1 VIQIVEAQSDEQ
13 IRRCFAVMKQLRTH
27 LEEPDFVPRIRRQM
41 SGGFRLAYL
50 EEDGA
55 VRAVAGFRIYENLSS
70 GNYLYVDDLVT
81 DADHRSKNFGGKIF
95 DWLVNLARTHR
106 CEALE
111 LDSGVQ
117 RFAAHRFYL
126 RNGMDI
132 TSHHFALR
140 LR

>member
-1 VIQIVEAQSDEQ
+1 MIQIGEAQSDEQ
-13 IRRCFAVMKQLRTH
+13 IQRCFPVMKQLRTH
-27 LEEPDFVPRIRRQM
+27 LDESDFTPRVRRQM
-41 SGGFRLAYL
+41 IDGFRLAFL

-70 GNYLYVDDLVT
+70 GNYLYIDDLVT
-81 DADHRSKNFGGKIF
+81 DSDQRSKDFGGKLF
-95 DWLVNLARTHR
+95 AWLVDLAHTHQ
-106 CEALE
+106 CEVVG

-117 RFAAHRFYL
+117 RFGAHRFYL
-126 RNGMDI
+126 RNQMDI